1 MPRAHSL
8 KGASFIPI
16 VAALNLAP
24 SSACPYLSVR
34 YPMLRHFLSYAFL
47 LPVMSLAQAN
57 PNPYASP
64 TPTAPNPLKPPMTAP
79 VEVQPSTPRKNHPL
93 TSVRVQPTAESRIR
107 WVVVPTGER
116 SANTGQLTCAG
127 WAQSVG
133 LPNILEQFGPF
144 HGAIASQDAWE
155 EFGDAKFYW
164 NNSAQ
169 AMLIPFA
176 SRWDIPIWMDGA
188 SDNPAP
194 TWSALFQWSFAV
206 GGNATLVVAWDDST
220 LPDFL
225 TGWVDGLIK
234 AKTLDGL
241 QGLSWKQKMASWP
254 KSEPHVGLME
264 YTIKNG
270 TLQNFSWRFVK
281 TKVSGAGFSGCSK

>member
-1 MPRAHSL
+1 MPV
-8 KGASFIPI
+8 SFRTIPH
-16 VAALNLAP
+16 AP
-24 SSACPYLSVR
+24 SFSVVCLFVAGDEPGSGQSKSLRIADTHGPQSPSAPYDSTR
-34 YPMLRHFLSYAFL
+34 GGPTFYAKKK
-47 LPVMSLAQAN
+47 PS
-57 PNPYASP
+57 PNLGSS
-64 TPTAPNPLKPPMTAP
+64 
-79 VEVQPSTPRKNHPL
+79 STCG
-93 TSVRVQPTAESRIR
+93 RVAYS

-133 LPNILEQFGPF
+133 LPNTLEQFGPF

-241 QGLSWKQKMASWP
+241 QGLGWKQKMASWP

-281 TKVSGAGFSGCSK
+281 TKVSGSGLSGCSK

>member
-1 MPRAHSL
+1 MGSRRGSSRAHWTAL
-8 KGASFIPI
+8 GALQRCVLHSHR
-16 VAALNLAP
+16 VALNLAP

-64 TPTAPNPLKPPMTAP
+64 TPTAPNSLQPPMTAP
-79 VEVQPSTPRKNHPL
+79 VEVQPSTPRKPPPNL
-93 TSVRVQPTAESRIR
+93 GSSSTLVAESRIR

-133 LPNILEQFGPF
+133 LLQHLGTVRPF

-169 AMLIPFA
+169 AVLIPFA
-176 SRWDIPIWMDGA
+176 SRWDIPHLMDGA

-220 LPDFL
+220 LARFF
-225 TGWVDGLIK
+225 DGVGCGRSHQSQDLRMDSK
-234 AKTLDGL
+234 A
-241 QGLSWKQKMASWP
+241 
-254 KSEPHVGLME
+254 
-264 YTIKNG
+264 
-270 TLQNFSWRFVK
+270 
-281 TKVSGAGFSGCSK
+281 